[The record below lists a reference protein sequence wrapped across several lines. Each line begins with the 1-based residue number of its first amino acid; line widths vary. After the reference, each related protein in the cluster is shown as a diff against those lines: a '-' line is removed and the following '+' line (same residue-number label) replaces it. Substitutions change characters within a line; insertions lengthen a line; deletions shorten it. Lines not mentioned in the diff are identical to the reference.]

1 MMNRPRM
8 RGRSLLERVMTHY
21 GCTRYEAQL
30 RIDSGN
36 YSLPK
41 IGFRRE
47 QPSQRERASRM

>member
-1 MMNRPRM
+1 MMNRPRT

-41 IGFRRE
+41 VGFRRE
-47 QPSQRERASRM
+47 QPPQRERASRM